1 LSHEA
6 QSRAVA
12 AGLAAAGMGPWRNLS
27 RGASPMQQLFQKRL
41 ADAEQGR
48 EHPLRAEALI
58 VGTQDFLS
66 KVERIGF
73 HA

>member
-1 LSHEA
+1 M
-6 QSRAVA
+6 
-12 AGLAAAGMGPWRNLS
+12 GLWRNLS

-48 EHPLRAEALI
+48 ERTLRAEALI